1 MKKGNRWVLC
11 LLLGLSCAGCG
22 RVALE
27 VSFDW
32 GDKVTERHLPAKK
45 STGIYGEHA
54 FGTGLFPICPAEIS
68 ARLSLEQG
76 RVDLAVSAG
85 REEIRDT
92 VRRTR

>member
-11 LLLGLSCAGCG
+11 LLVGLFCAGCG
-22 RVALE
+22 KVALE

-32 GDKVTERHLPAKK
+32 GDKITARYSPVKKPA
-45 STGIYGEHA
+45 GIYGAHT
-54 FGTGLFPICPAEIS
+54 FGTELFPFCPVGIS

-92 VRRTR
+92 VQRIR